1 MKGKRRTMRTTVTA
15 RHCEIPDELKERAED
30 LLTKI
35 AKIATRPQHA
45 QVIFD
50 ADHGRKVVE
59 LHLSLTRGRVKIAAD
74 EADDFQSALDGAVH
88 KLRSQLGKNAQ
99 RRPRRPATR
108 SSTSSE

>member
-1 MKGKRRTMRTTVTA
+1 MRTTVTA

-30 LLTKI
+30 LLTKVSKF
-35 AKIATRPQHA
+35 ANRPQHA

-59 LHLSLTRGRVKIAAD
+59 LHLSLARGRVKIAAD
-74 EADDFQSALDGAVH
+74 EADDFQSALDGAVQ
-88 KLRSQLGKNAQ
+88 KLRSQLGKNAP
-99 RRPRRPATR
+99 RRRRPATR